1 MSENNFKINEHSL
14 RTAISKVEP
23 NKIVTRGYNQRD
35 LIEKIRYSDMVF
47 LLLKGR
53 LPSIKEG
60 KLFNHVLVSF
70 CDHGAT
76 PPSTQTAR
84 LVASSGSP
92 LNAAVAGALL
102 SFGHKHAGAIEKT
115 MELYQSKID
124 SLMLTGDADIDNKQI
139 ASLAIDLYNEY
150 VVSENTKIPGFGH
163 RYHNVD
169 PRADK
174 LMELVIKEG
183 CVGPHTKL
191 ALAIEDLLH
200 QKKNIRLNAA
210 KILGDMS
217 YPKSINALIL
227 TLRDNNK
234 LVRREA
240 STALSRM
247 GQLAVDPLIEILDDE
262 DWRVRG
268 AAAWALGNLK
278 DDAAIE
284 PLEALLE
291 DESGYVRA
299 GAVNAINSIKNE

>member
-150 VVSENTKIPGFGH
+150 IVSENTKIPGFGH

-200 QKKNIRLNAA
+200 QKKNIRLN
-210 KILGDMS
+210 
-217 YPKSINALIL
+217 
-227 TLRDNNK
+227 
-234 LVRREA
+234 
-240 STALSRM
+240 
-247 GQLAVDPLIEILDDE
+247 VD
-262 DWRVRG
+262 G
-268 AAAWALGNLK
+268 AN
-278 DDAAIE
+278 AAILSDLGFDPKLGLGVFIIGRVPGIIAHIYE
-284 PLEALLE
+284 ETI
-291 DESGYVRA
+291 DEEEFRRFCDIDDIVYDGPGR
-299 GAVNAINSIKNE
+299 